1 VEDNSD
7 FNTSNES
14 FMSDDPEE
22 ASNFH
27 LPKDLSREEK
37 ALVGRRFELY
47 FNSQRTTSEEYFRK
61 GQKPY

>member
-1 VEDNSD
+1 
-7 FNTSNES
+7 
-14 FMSDDPEE
+14 MSDDPEE
-22 ASNFH
+22 TSNVH
-27 LPKDLSREEK
+27 KPKDLSREEK

>member
-1 VEDNSD
+1 MEDNSD
-7 FNTSNES
+7 YNTSNES

-22 ASNFH
+22 TSNVH
-27 LPKDLSREEK
+27 KPKDLSREEK